1 MSRPGP
7 YGPGR
12 DCRLPAIVQPSP
24 QQQPPQLLLLQPQP
38 PQFPPPQQQHRMIR
52 MSTIHRQPPPK
63 PLLQPITSTSCKI
76 WCSEGLPSGH
86 SPSYAARTAWCAKN
100 RRGAQSPAPAA
111 VRFRRSAP
119 QSHRCALRSLLPHP
133 VRPKHSAQ
141 TAGFRP
147 FYRPRPIRST
157 RDRPH
162 GPAGSAPLSE
172 GYTPPA

>member
-86 SPSYAARTAWCAKN
+86 SPSYAARTAWCAEKPA
-100 RRGAQSPAPAA
+100 RSPKPRAGGSSIQEIRATVTPLRTALTAAPS
-111 VRFRRSAP
+111 SAP
-119 QSHRCALRSLLPHP
+119 EALSTDNRLPP
-133 VRPKHSAQ
+133 VLQ
-141 TAGFRP
+141 TASNPKYER
-147 FYRPRPIRST
+147 
-157 RDRPH
+157 
-162 GPAGSAPLSE
+162 
-172 GYTPPA
+172 